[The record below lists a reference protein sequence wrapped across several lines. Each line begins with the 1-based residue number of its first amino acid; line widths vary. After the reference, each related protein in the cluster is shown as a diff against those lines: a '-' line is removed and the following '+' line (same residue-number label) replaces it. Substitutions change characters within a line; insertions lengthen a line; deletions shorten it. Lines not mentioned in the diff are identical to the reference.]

1 MIISAWCLQTSSKFS
16 GQEFKKI
23 GSMKFKK
30 KFQKKIIQRNIESME
45 TSKQVRISLV
55 NATKS
60 VRVVQQFA
68 SDDVRGQENK
78 YEQQQQ
84 LAKGFNRSRTSR
96 AVG

>member
-1 MIISAWCLQTSSKFS
+1 
-16 GQEFKKI
+16 
-23 GSMKFKK
+23 
-30 KFQKKIIQRNIESME
+30 ME

-78 YEQQQQ
+78 YEQHQQ

-96 AVG
+96 VVG